1 MCRGLSVP
9 TLTVGFMV
17 TFLHTA
23 DWQIGMTRRWL
34 QPEAQARFDHDRL
47 MAIRS
52 AGRIARE
59 QGCAFVI
66 VAGDVFESN
75 QLRQGTV
82 LRALDVMGEIGL
94 PVYLLP
100 GNHDP
105 LDSVTIYRQPIFL
118 KACPA
123 NVTVLDSHGPYDV
136 APGVQIIAAP
146 WRSKHPGRDLVGDA
160 LATIGPPDGTLRVL
174 VGHGGVDVF
183 DPTGRNPTAIAT
195 APLFEAVKDERI
207 HYVALG
213 DRHSRTDVGGRGV
226 VWFSG
231 TVEVT
236 DSREEAPGD
245 VLVVDLNADEGAD
258 VVAHHTGTWDIRALS
273 RDLNSADDVDSFLA
287 ELAGTPSKEKVVL
300 KLVLRG
306 ALSLADYTRLQE
318 ALEAV
323 GTTFAGLLQWD
334 GHTDLVISQDD
345 EQWADMDI
353 SGYVSGAAEEI
364 RAAMTPSDPIGTE
377 EYPRA
382 DLEAAFSP
390 DVVDDSESARDALAL
405 LYRLSGALAR

>member
-1 MCRGLSVP
+1 
-9 TLTVGFMV
+9 MV

-52 AGRIARE
+52 AGQIARA
-59 QGCAFVI
+59 QGCAFVV

-82 LRALDVMGEIGL
+82 LRALDVMGEMRL

-105 LDSVTIYRQPIFL
+105 LDSVSIYRQPIFVN
-118 KACPA
+118 ACPG

-136 APGVQIIAAP
+136 APGVQVIAAP
-146 WRSKHPGRDLVGDA
+146 WRSKHPGRDLVADA
-160 LATIGPPDGTLRVL
+160 LATVGPADGTTRVL

-183 DPTGRNPTAIAT
+183 DPTGRNATAIGT
-195 APLFEAVKDERI
+195 APLFEAVKDGRI

-213 DRHSRTDVGGRGV
+213 DRHSRTDVGGRGS

-231 TVEVT
+231 TIEVT
-236 DSREEAPGD
+236 DSREEVPGD
-245 VLVVDLNADEGAD
+245 VLVVEIGPSGVAE
-258 VVAHHTGTWDIRALS
+258 VVPHHTGTWDIRSLS
-273 RDLNSADDVDSFLA
+273 RDLNSADDVDGLLA
-287 ELAGTPSKEKVVL
+287 ELVGTSCKEKVVL
-300 KLVLRG
+300 KLALSG
-306 ALSLADYTRLQE
+306 ALSLADYTRLYE
-318 ALEAV
+318 SLEAV
-323 GTTFAGLLQWD
+323 GTTFAGLLHWD

-353 SGYVSGAAEEI
+353 SGYVNGAAQEI
-364 RAAMTPSDPIGTE
+364 REAMNEGDKKV
-377 EYPRA
+377 A
-382 DLEAAFSP
+382 DAHQDADVEAAFSP
-390 DVVDDSESARDALAL
+390 DVADDSDSARDALAL